1 MAVFVLREIDKQRY
15 NRRVKLVFAGI
26 VIALALLS
34 LLFSTLYIRL
44 FSTPEADHF
53 WHNLAGVATAAVVV
67 VWGLNRLR
75 GHPWLDEV
83 AYVWDLKQMLNRIYR
98 KQKKI
103 EAAAEQG
110 DRNAMKILDFQLEGS
125 RQLYHLDDNT
135 ITMDALMIKLEANK
149 RRMEAAGLDTSS
161 PELDPALLD
170 LY

>member
-1 MAVFVLREIDKQRY
+1 MKLRPIDKATY
-15 NRRVKLVFAGI
+15 SRRVRIVFAAI
-26 VIALALLS
+26 AMALAVLALA
-34 LLFSTLYIRL
+34 FSTLYIRL
-44 FSTPEADHF
+44 FSTPEAPHF
-53 WHNLAGVATAAVVV
+53 WHNLAGVVTAAVLV
-67 VWGLNRLR
+67 VWSLNRLR

-110 DRNAMKILDFQLEGS
+110 DLNAMKIMNFQLEGS

-135 ITMDALMIKLEANK
+135 ITLDALLIKLEANK
-149 RRMEAAGLDTSS
+149 RRMEAAGLDTTE
-161 PELDPALLD
+161 PELDPSLLD

>member
-1 MAVFVLREIDKQRY
+1 MKLRDIDKATYSRRVRIVFV
-15 NRRVKLVFAGI
+15 GI
-26 VIALALLS
+26 AVALAVLGLALS
-34 LLFSTLYIRL
+34 QLYIRL

-53 WHNLAGVATAAVVV
+53 WHNLTGVATAALVIL
-67 VWGLNRLR
+67 WLLNRLR

-83 AYVWDLKQMLNRIYR
+83 VYVWDLKQLLNRIYR

-110 DRNAMKILDFQLEGS
+110 DVNAMKILDFQLEGS

-149 RRMEAAGLDTSS
+149 RRMEAAGLDIRE
-161 PELDPALLD
+161 PELDPSLLD

>member
-1 MAVFVLREIDKQRY
+1 MAVFVLRKIDKQRY

-26 VIALALLS
+26 VVALALLA

-53 WHNLAGVATAAVVV
+53 WHNLAGVVTAAVVV